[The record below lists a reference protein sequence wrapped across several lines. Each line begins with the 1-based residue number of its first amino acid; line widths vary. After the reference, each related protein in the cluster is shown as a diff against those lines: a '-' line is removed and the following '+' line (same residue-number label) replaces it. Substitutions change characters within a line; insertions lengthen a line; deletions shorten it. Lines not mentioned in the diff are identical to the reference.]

1 MSGIINRDKNLTEQ
15 VDNWD
20 IQTAVIG
27 ISTLLPLVSVPYV
40 GQLQKVVVAAFGLS
54 GSPQIQLQIQRFIAG
69 SGLTTIPLNGSSL
82 LTIQAFSTSGLQT
95 FTMPALSSTLV
106 QLQANDQLQA
116 VTSTANTAATYSFN
130 CIVQCL
136 QDFKTQYGLFS
147 GN

>member
-20 IQTAVIG
+20 VQTAVIG

-95 FTMPALSSTLV
+95 FTIPALSSTLV

>member
-20 IQTAVIG
+20 VQTAVIG
-27 ISTLLPLVSVPYV
+27 ISVLLPLVSVPYV

-95 FTMPALSSTLV
+95 FTIPALSSTLV

>member
-95 FTMPALSSTLV
+95 FTIPALSSTLV